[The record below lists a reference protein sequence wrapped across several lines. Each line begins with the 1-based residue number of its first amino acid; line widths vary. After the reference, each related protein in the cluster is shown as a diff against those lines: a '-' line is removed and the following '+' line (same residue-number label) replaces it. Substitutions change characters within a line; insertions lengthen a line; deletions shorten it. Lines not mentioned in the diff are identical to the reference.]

1 MTTAAVLFKVVVEV
15 VLVSVRAQ
23 RSRGV
28 DIGNMAIARM
38 RQMIEVKIPVRICCI
53 CDVYQLLMLV
63 L

>member
-1 MTTAAVLFKVVVEV
+1 VTTAGVLFKVVVEL

-28 DIGNMAIARM
+28 DIGNIAIARM
-38 RQMIEVKIPVRICCI
+38 RQMIEVKIPTRMCCI
-53 CDVYQLLMLV
+53 GDVYQLLMLV

>member
-28 DIGNMAIARM
+28 DIGNIAIARM
-38 RQMIEVKIPVRICCI
+38 RQMIEVKIPMRICCI
-53 CDVYQLLMLV
+53 CDMYQLLMLV

>member
-53 CDVYQLLMLV
+53 CDVYQLLMFV
-63 L
+63 F

>member
-1 MTTAAVLFKVVVEV
+1 MLFKVVGEV

-28 DIGNMAIARM
+28 DIGNIAIARM
-38 RQMIEVKIPVRICCI
+38 RQMIEVKIPMRICCI
-53 CDVYQLLMLV
+53 CDMYQLLMLV